1 MTKKVFIVGNCNLVS
16 SLNFFPPEN
25 NAYKQSLEVLERTS
39 CINQHNMRV
48 IERKDTPESPDALRH
63 LQELAHFL
71 YALSRSPFD
80 GSCCIFSED
89 D

>member
-39 CINQHNMRV
+39 CINQHKIRV
-48 IERKDTPESPDALRH
+48 IERKDTPESPD
-63 LQELAHFL
+63 AHFL